1 MVMAH
6 FMHLSG
12 HEAEDPLLYLEQ
24 CFPTWPL
31 GTPRQYMFLLPS
43 SSLPVRSST
52 PYYKLRQ
59 GRGNLWFRLF
69 VEVLFLGVALSFVFC
84 EWYGFWPGDS
94 DLKDCQESDH
104 CWRTE
109 EKEGLTHHHDR
120 DSHKI
125 GESHSLHNNSSHHIH
140 EHNNPMYHNGVI
152 ITDSMTCSRAGKDIL
167 EDGGNLVDA
176 GIASLLCLGVTHPHT
191 AGVGG
196 VFSGVLY
203 NHTTGI
209 SKAIRVKFHGTS
221 STTHGIPATVQGIR
235 YLHSQFGGFKWQK
248 LFVSA
253 IQLAKDGFPIDNS
266 LALALK
272 SNEVKICSSK
282 LSELFCHRNGT
293 VKALGSVVTNQRLSE
308 LLQSIS
314 VNDSSLLESLAV
326 KLAEDLPLTERQDFV
341 TNMQQCQ
348 GELNAPFTLREKE
361 YTIFASASSHAA
373 RIIFNSIKGI
383 REQNTSLWSD
393 ASFFTNLL
401 NKTKLTYKSTVEN
414 ENLKDIAGLS
424 MVGSFIGILDNT
436 GNILVIS
443 SSLNSSFGS
452 MQLLPSTGVILSDFN
467 MHLDPLV
474 SQWSCPLLIKLK
486 DNKSI
491 DNREEEEEEDEEP
504 TILVTGGLSAPFV
517 ATQIIINRL
526 YFGKQ
531 AVTSPFHPD
540 VKGSEPLLACI
551 SAILD
556 TSDNYKLLIETEN
569 KLQVINKCP
578 DKSLALIMQKHV
590 GHVIA
595 YAFPGGEAYTDG
607 Y

>member
-1 MVMAH
+1 MA
-6 FMHLSG
+6 LII
-12 HEAEDPLLYLEQ
+12 YL
-24 CFPTWPL
+24 F
-31 GTPRQYMFLLPS
+31 
-43 SSLPVRSST
+43 
-52 PYYKLRQ
+52 
-59 GRGNLWFRLF
+59 NL
-69 VEVLFLGVALSFVFC
+69 
-84 EWYGFWPGDS
+84 
-94 DLKDCQESDH
+94 
-104 CWRTE
+104 T
-109 EKEGLTHHHDR
+109 
-120 DSHKI
+120 
-125 GESHSLHNNSSHHIH
+125 
-140 EHNNPMYHNGVI
+140 
-152 ITDSMTCSRAGKDIL
+152 L
-167 EDGGNLVDA
+167 E
-176 GIASLLCLGVTHPHT
+176 
-191 AGVGG
+191 GG
-196 VFSGVLY
+196 VFSAILY

-235 YLHSQFGGFKWQK
+235 YLHSQFGGFQWQK

-314 VNDSSLLESLAV
+314 VNDSSLLERLAV
-326 KLAEDLPLTERQDFV
+326 KLAEDLPLIERQDFV

-348 GELNAPFTLREKE
+348 GEINDPFIFSEEE
-361 YTIFASASSHAA
+361 YTIFSSASSLAA
-373 RIIFNSIKGI
+373 RIISNSVKGI
-383 REQNTSLWSD
+383 REQNTSLWNN

-401 NKTKLTYKSTVEN
+401 NTTKLTYKSAVEN

-452 MQLLPSTGVILSDFN
+452 MQLLPSTGVILSDFD

-474 SQWSCPLLIKLK
+474 PQWSCPLLIKLR
-486 DNKSI
+486 DDKSI
-491 DNREEEEEEDEEP
+491 DNQKEEEEGEEP

-526 YFGKQ
+526 YFGKHS
-531 AVTSPFHPD
+531 VTSPFLHPD
-540 VKGSEPLLACI
+540 VKGPESLLACI
-551 SAILD
+551 SDILD
-556 TSDNYKLLIETEN
+556 TSDNYKLLKETEN
-569 KLQVINKCP
+569 KLQVINECP
-578 DKSLALIMQKHV
+578 DKSLALIMHKYV

>member
-1 MVMAH
+1 MVSNTSVKYKKLRH
-6 FMHLSG
+6 TVSEPGDEQWGEIENEEEEVTVFLS
-12 HEAEDPLLYLEQ
+12 
-24 CFPTWPL
+24 
-31 GTPRQYMFLLPS
+31 S
-43 SSLPVRSST
+43 SST
-52 PYYKLRQ
+52 PYYKLRR
-59 GRGNLWFRLF
+59 GRGNLCFRLF
-69 VEVLFLGVALSFVFC
+69 VEVLFLGVALTFVFG
-84 EWYGFWPGDS
+84 EWYGFWSGDS
-94 DLKDCQESDH
+94 DLKDCQDSDH
-104 CWRTE
+104 CWKTQK
-109 EKEGLTHHHDR
+109 KEGLDHHHDN
-120 DSHKI
+120 DSHEI

-140 EHNNPMYHNGVI
+140 EHLKLMYHHGVI

-176 GIASLLCLGVTHPHT
+176 GIASLLCLGVIHPHT

-196 VFSGVLY
+196 VFSGILY

-209 SKAIRVKFHGTS
+209 SKAIHVKFHGTL
-221 STTHGIPATVQGIR
+221 STTHSIPATLQGIR
-235 YLHSQFGGFKWQK
+235 YLHSQFGVFQWQK

-314 VNDSSLLESLAV
+314 VNDSSLLESLAM

-348 GELNAPFTLREKE
+348 GELSDPFIHSKEE
-361 YTIFASASSHAA
+361 YTIFASASSLAA
-373 RIIFNSIKGI
+373 RIISNSINGI
-383 REQNTSLWSD
+383 REQNTSLWSN

-401 NKTKLTYKSTVEN
+401 NTTRLIYKSAVEN
-414 ENLKDIAGLS
+414 ENLTDIAGLS
-424 MVGSFIGILDNT
+424 MAGSFIGILDKA

-452 MQLLPSTGVILSDFN
+452 MQLLPSTGVILSDFD

-474 SQWSCPLLIKLK
+474 SQWSCPLLIKLR
-486 DNKSI
+486 DDKSI
-491 DNREEEEEEDEEP
+491 DNREEEEDEQLS
-504 TILVTGGLSAPFV
+504 ILVTGGLSAPFV
-517 ATQIIINRL
+517 ATQIIINKL
-526 YFGKQ
+526 YFGKPDPQ
-531 AVTSPFHPD
+531 AITSPFLHPD
-540 VKGSEPLLACI
+540 VKGSESLLACI
-551 SAILD
+551 SASLD
-556 TSDNYKLLIETEN
+556 TSDNYKLSIDTEN
-569 KLQVINKCP
+569 KLHVINECP
-578 DKSLALIMQKHV
+578 DKSLALVMQKHV
-590 GHVIA
+590 GHLTA